1 MGRRT
6 DSEAPKTRPVLAVL
20 KYGLR
25 IAAIG
30 LILVA
35 ALYGYHR
42 VELFL
47 IRDPRFQLPTPE
59 YGLDSPNLEVTGVKN
74 ASRMNV
80 LRVFSKDFGRSV
92 YLMPMKQRREGL
104 RAVDWIRDASISRIW
119 PNRIIVRVEERSP
132 VAFIEIPSDTGRI
145 ARVALIDADGI
156 ILEPPQHALFH
167 LPVVTGIR
175 AGELLPVRR
184 DRTHR
189 MMRLMKDIG
198 PMGERVSE
206 VDVSDPD
213 NLKASVRAGDH
224 VVSVMLG
231 DHNFA
236 QRLENLVSHYAEIE
250 RRLPG
255 ARTLDLRLED
265 RITAVEDK

>member
-1 MGRRT
+1 MPRRT
-6 DSEAPKTRPVLAVL
+6 DSETPKTRPVFGAL

-25 IAAIG
+25 MIAIG
-30 LILVA
+30 SVLVVG
-35 ALYGYHR
+35 LYGYHR
-42 VELFL
+42 VEMFL

-59 YGLDSPNLEVTGVKN
+59 YGLDSPNLEVTGVRN

-80 LRVFSKDFGRSV
+80 LRVFSSDFGRSV
-92 YLMPMKQRREGL
+92 YLMPLQQRREGL

-119 PNRIIVRVEERSP
+119 PNRIIVRVEERNP
-132 VAFIEIPSDTGRI
+132 VAFLEIPSDTGRM
-145 ARVALIDADGI
+145 ARVALIDADGV
-156 ILEPPQHALFH
+156 ILEPPQHSSFH

-175 AGELLPVRR
+175 AGEVLSVRR
-184 DRTHR
+184 DRIHR

-206 VDVSDPD
+206 VDASDPD
-213 NLKASVRAGDH
+213 NLKAAVRAGDH

-236 QRLENLVSHYAEIE
+236 QRLENFVSHYTEIE
-250 RRLPG
+250 KRLPE

>member
-1 MGRRT
+1 MARKT
-6 DSEAPKTRPVLAVL
+6 DRDAKERPLAGVLRYAV
-20 KYGLR
+20 R
-25 IAAIG
+25 IIALGA
-30 LILVA
+30 ILVG

-47 IRDPRFQLPTPE
+47 IRDPRFQLPAPE
-59 YGLDSPNLEVTGVKN
+59 YGLESPNLELTGIRN

-80 LRVFSKDFGRSV
+80 LRVFSRDFGRSV
-92 YLMPMKQRREGL
+92 YLMPLKQRRNEL

-119 PNRIIVRVEERSP
+119 PNRIVVRVEERTP
-132 VAFIEIPSDTGRI
+132 VAFVELPSDTGRI
-145 ARVALIDADGI
+145 ARVALIDYDGV
-156 ILEPPQHALFH
+156 ILEPPRHSSFH
-167 LPVVTGIR
+167 LPVVSGIR
-175 AGELLPVRR
+175 AVDPPSVRR
-184 DRTHR
+184 DRIHR
-189 MMRLMKDIG
+189 MMRLMKDLG
-198 PMGERVSE
+198 SMGDRVSE

-213 NLKASVRAGDH
+213 NLKVTVRAGDH
-224 VVSVMLG
+224 VVALMLG

-236 QRLENLVSHYAEIE
+236 QRLENFMGHYAEIE

>member
-6 DSEAPKTRPVLAVL
+6 DPEAQKTRPVLAAV

-25 IAAIG
+25 IIAIG
-30 LILVA
+30 SVLVVG
-35 ALYGYHR
+35 LYGYHR

-80 LRVFSKDFGRSV
+80 LRVFSNDFGRSI
-92 YLMPMKQRREGL
+92 YLMPLKQRREGL

-119 PNRIIVRVEERSP
+119 PNRIIVRVEERKP
-132 VAFIEIPSDTGRI
+132 VAFIEIPSNTGRV

-156 ILEPPQHALFH
+156 ILEPPQRSSFR
-167 LPVVTGIR
+167 LPVLTGIR
-175 AGELLPVRR
+175 AGETTAVRR
-184 DRTHR
+184 DRIHR
-189 MMRLMKDIG
+189 MMRLMSDIG
-198 PMGERVSE
+198 LMGKRVSE
-206 VDVSDPD
+206 VDASDPD

-236 QRLENLVSHYAEIE
+236 QRLENFVSHYAEIE